1 MNIAVYV
8 RVSTQRQ
15 AQAQTI
21 EQQLDSLQK
30 HHEAQGWPWQEEN
43 IFRDDGYSGAKLRRP
58 GLDRL
63 REQAGRAAFDK
74 VILTAPDRLARNYV
88 HQMLLIEEFERGG
101 CQVEFVD
108 RPMSHDPHDQLLLQI
123 RGAVSEYE
131 RSLIAERMRRGRR
144 QKYLAGGL
152 LPWTRAPY
160 GYRIDP
166 ARPRDPAGVR
176 LEATEAAIVAEL
188 FSTYLQEGKSLKAE
202 TQRLTKLSVP
212 SPAGKPRWNQASIR
226 GILTNPVYAGT
237 VYIGRSRPTEARG
250 RHSALV
256 PIGRGRGGHVQTD
269 QEEWTAVT
277 QVPAI
282 ISQEQF
288 DLVQAKLAH
297 NQQFARRN
305 NTAYPYLL
313 RAMVSCGTC
322 RLGCIGRSSRGGYA
336 YYVCVGKS
344 HGTISHRDE
353 KCTAR
358 SVPVEQLDELVW
370 QDVCEMLLH
379 PDAIATAL
387 YRAQGGQW
395 LPQELQ
401 ARRENLSKARVSL
414 EQQMER
420 LTDAYLANVLQLEE
434 FKRRKQELEQRLS
447 VIAEQKRQLEASVGR
462 HDQLAGMVQSIEAFC
477 QRVQQ
482 GISEATF
489 EQKRQLIELL
499 IDRVVV
505 TDEEVEIRY
514 VIPTSPKGE
523 TLRFCHLRL
532 DYFDVPM
539 GALQVQKPLRAHLV
553 RGQAGDAVDDLLGTL
568 EPVGDAPTNDED
580 LSGACPLLFKER
592 SEQRGRPDP
601 SFLHTPMS
609 LVPGVALL
617 PFVGF
622 GLGIGEEGMDVVP
635 ERWMI
640 LFDDQDVVPP
650 KAGHISTK
658 GTLGMQGI
666 RRHNA
671 IFAQCRTQPGSVL
684 ISLCLSSTAR
694 WASTSPLSGS
704 YQETTCTAG

>member
-21 EQQLDSLQK
+21 EQQLDSLRK
-30 HHEAQGWPWQEEN
+30 YHETQGWVWQEEH
-43 IFRDDGYSGAKLRRP
+43 IFRDDGHSGAKLRRP

-63 REQAGRAAFDK
+63 REQVGQAAFDRV
-74 VILTAPDRLARNYV
+74 VITAPDRLARNYV

-144 QKYLAGGL
+144 RKYLAGGL

-160 GYRIDP
+160 GYRVDP
-166 ARPRDPAGVR
+166 ARPRDPAGVP
-176 LEATEAAIVAEL
+176 LEPAEAAVVAEL
-188 FSTYLQEGKSLKAE
+188 FSSYLQEGRSLKA
-202 TQRLTKLSVP
+202 VP
-212 SPAGKPRWNQASIR
+212 QHLMDLDVSSPGGRTRWNQATIR
-226 GILTNPVYAGT
+226 GIFTNPVYTGT

-250 RHSALV
+250 RHSVLV
-256 PIGRGRGGHVQTD
+256 PIGRGRGGHTQTT

-313 RAMVSCGTC
+313 RALVSCGTC
-322 RLGCIGRSSRGGYA
+322 RLGCH
-336 YYVCVGKS
+336 GKS
-344 HGTISHRDE
+344 HGIISHRDE
-353 KCTAR
+353 KCSAR

-370 QDVCEMLLH
+370 QDVCEMLTH
-379 PDAIATAL
+379 PDMITTAL

-401 ARRENLSKARVSL
+401 ARRENLRKARVSL

-420 LTDAYLANVLQLEE
+420 LTDAYLASVLQLEE
-434 FKRRKQELEQRLS
+434 YKRRRLELEQRLS
-447 VIAEQKRQLEASVGR
+447 VIAEQKRQLEANVG
-462 HDQLAGMVQSIEAFC
+462 HQDQLAGMVQSIEAFC

-482 GISEATF
+482 GINEATF

-505 TDEEVEIRY
+505 TGEEVEIRY
-514 VIPTSPKGE
+514 AIPTSSKGE
-523 TLRFCHLRL
+523 TFRFCHLRL
-532 DYFDVPM
+532 DYFHDQM
-539 GALQVQKPLRAHLV
+539 IANQLRKK
-553 RGQAGDAVDDLLGTL
+553 
-568 EPVGDAPTNDED
+568 
-580 LSGACPLLFKER
+580 LS
-592 SEQRGRPDP
+592 
-601 SFLHTPMS
+601 
-609 LVPGVALL
+609 
-617 PFVGF
+617 
-622 GLGIGEEGMDVVP
+622 
-635 ERWMI
+635 
-640 LFDDQDVVPP
+640 
-650 KAGHISTK
+650 
-658 GTLGMQGI
+658 
-666 RRHNA
+666 
-671 IFAQCRTQPGSVL
+671 TQNH
-684 ISLCLSSTAR
+684 
-694 WASTSPLSGS
+694 
-704 YQETTCTAG
+704 

>member
-21 EQQLDSLQK
+21 EQQLDSLRNY
-30 HHEAQGWPWQEEN
+30 HEAQGWPWQEEH

-58 GLDRL
+58 GLEQL
-63 REQAGRAAFDK
+63 REQIGRTMFDRV
-74 VILTAPDRLARNYV
+74 VITAPDRLARNYV

-160 GYRIDP
+160 GYRVDP

-176 LEATEAAIVAEL
+176 LEPAEAAVVAEL
-188 FSTYLQEGKSLKAE
+188 FSSYLHEGKSLKAE
-202 TQRLTKLSVP
+202 TQRLTSLGIA
-212 SPAGKPRWNQASIR
+212 SPAGKTRWNQATVR
-226 GILTNPVYAGT
+226 GILTNPVYTGT

-256 PIGRGRGGHVQTD
+256 PIGRGRGGHVQTS
-269 QEEWTAVT
+269 QQEWTAVT
-277 QVPAI
+277 QVPAVI
-282 ISQEQF
+282 TQEQF
-288 DLVQAKLAH
+288 DLIQTKLSH

-336 YYVCVGKS
+336 YYVCVGRS

-353 KCTAR
+353 KCSAR
-358 SVPVEQLDELVW
+358 SIPVEQLDELVW
-370 QDVCEMLLH
+370 QDVCEMLTH
-379 PDAIATAL
+379 TDTIATAL

-401 ARRENLSKARVSL
+401 ARREHLRKARVSL
-414 EQQMER
+414 EQQAER

-434 FKRRKQELEQRLS
+434 YKRRKLELEQRLS
-447 VIAEQKRQLEASVGR
+447 GIAEQKRQLEANVGH
-462 HDQLAGMVQSIEAFC
+462 HDQLAAMVQSIEAFC
-477 QRVQQ
+477 QRVQH
-482 GISEATF
+482 GLSEATF

-499 IDRVVV
+499 VDRVVV
-505 TDEEVEIRY
+505 TGEEVEIRY
-514 VIPTSPKGE
+514 AIPTSPKGE
-523 TLRFCHLRL
+523 TIRFCHLRL
-532 DYFDVPM
+532 HYF
-539 GALQVQKPLRAHLV
+539 
-553 RGQAGDAVDDLLGTL
+553 
-568 EPVGDAPTNDED
+568 N
-580 LSGACPLLFKER
+580 
-592 SEQRGRPDP
+592 
-601 SFLHTPMS
+601 SFVL
-609 LVPGVALL
+609 A
-617 PFVGF
+617 
-622 GLGIGEEGMDVVP
+622 
-635 ERWMI
+635 
-640 LFDDQDVVPP
+640 LFDFC
-650 KAGHISTK
+650 
-658 GTLGMQGI
+658 GI
-666 RRHNA
+666 ANVKQQMRRLD
-671 IFAQCRTQPGSVL
+671 AQPLQAVL
-684 ISLCLSSTAR
+684 LLVKSLE
-694 WASTSPLSGS
+694 
-704 YQETTCTAG
+704 QN